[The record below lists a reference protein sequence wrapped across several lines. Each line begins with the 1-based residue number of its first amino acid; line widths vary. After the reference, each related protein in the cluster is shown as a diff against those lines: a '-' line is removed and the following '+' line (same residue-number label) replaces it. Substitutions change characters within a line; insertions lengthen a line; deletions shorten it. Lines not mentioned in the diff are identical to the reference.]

1 MTTTVLQL
9 IVVILFSALF
19 SGMEIAFVSSN
30 KLLLEIDRNERST
43 TSHVI
48 NKYYA
53 NSNNF
58 LSSLLVGNNIVLVIY
73 GILMAKLLNATLL
86 SGFSHANA
94 LLLETIISTI
104 IIIFT
109 GEFIPKTL
117 FRINPNRSLKQF
129 AVFLYPIYI
138 LLYPLSRFTTFCSYI
153 LLRLFN
159 IKIKEETRDTTFS
172 KTELNNLIQTSIENA
187 DEEQEIDNDVLIFQN
202 ALDFSNIKVRDC
214 FVPRTE
220 IEAVEVNTP
229 LEELKSAFIES
240 GHSKIVVFKDN
251 IDNIIG
257 YIHSSELFRMGNKWQ
272 QKICKMPFVP
282 ETLSAQKLMK
292 KLMQQKKSL
301 AVVIDEF
308 GGTSGIISLEDLVEE
323 IIGEIEDE
331 HDNQN
336 LIAKSLGNKEYLLS
350 GRLEIERI
358 NEMFDLDIPES
369 DEYQTLG
376 GFILTHHQRFPQL
389 NEPIN
394 IGQFRIKT
402 IKQRSTKIE
411 LVKLAV
417 IGKGISEKK

>member
-1 MTTTVLQL
+1 MTTTILLLV
-9 IVVILFSALF
+9 IVIMLSALF

-30 KLLLEIDRNERST
+30 RLLLGIDSQERSVR
-43 TSHVI
+43 SYVI
-48 NKYYA
+48 DKFYS

-58 LSSLLVGNNIVLVIY
+58 ISSILVGNNIVLVIY
-73 GILMAKLLNATLL
+73 GMLMARLLNSTIL
-86 SGFSHANA
+86 SGFHDSPSAS

-104 IIIFT
+104 VIIFT
-109 GEFIPKTL
+109 GEFIPKAL

-129 AVFLYPIYI
+129 ALPMYVIYI
-138 LLYPLSRFTTFCSYI
+138 LLYPMARFTTICSI
-153 LLRLFN
+153 MVLKVLG
-159 IKIKEETRDTTFS
+159 IKIKNEARDNTFS
-172 KTELNNLIQTSIENA
+172 ITELNNLIQTSIENA
-187 DEEQEIDNDVLIFQN
+187 DEEQEINNDVLIFQN
-202 ALDFSNIKVRDC
+202 ALDFSSIKVRDC

-229 LEELKSAFIES
+229 LEELKSVFIES
-240 GHSKIVVFKDN
+240 GHSKIVVYKDN

-257 YIHSSELFRMGNKWQ
+257 YIHSSELFRLGKKWQ
-272 QKICKMPFVP
+272 QKICKMPYVP
-282 ETLSAQKLMK
+282 ETLSAQKLMRT
-292 KLMQQKKSL
+292 LMQQKKSL

-336 LIAKSLGNKEYLLS
+336 LVAKSLGNNEYILS

-376 GFILTHHQRFPQL
+376 GFILAHHQRFPQL
-389 NEPIN
+389 NEVIS
-394 IGQFRIKT
+394 IGRFKVRT
-402 IKQRSTKIE
+402 VKQRSTKIE
-411 LVKLAV
+411 LVRLTVA
-417 IGKGISEKK
+417 

>member
-1 MTTTVLQL
+1 MLTTILSL
-9 IVVILFSALF
+9 IIVILFSALF

-30 KLLLEIDRNERST
+30 KLLFGIDRNERST
-43 TSHVI
+43 TNYVI
-48 NKYYA
+48 SRFYS

-58 LSSLLVGNNIVLVIY
+58 ISSLLVGNNIVLVIY

-86 SGFSHANA
+86 HNLSNANA

-104 IIIFT
+104 VIIFT
-109 GEFIPKTL
+109 GEFIPKAL

-129 AVFLYPIYI
+129 AIIIYPIYI
-138 LLYPLSRFTTFCSYI
+138 LLYPLSRFTTVCSCFI
-153 LLRLFN
+153 LRLFN
-159 IKIKEETRDTTFS
+159 IKIKNETRDATFS

-187 DEEQEIDNDVLIFQN
+187 DEEQEINNDVLIFQN

-214 FVPRTE
+214 LVPRTE

-229 LEELKSAFIES
+229 LEELKSIFIES
-240 GHSKIVVFKDN
+240 GHSKIVVFKEN

-257 YIHSSELFRMGNKWQ
+257 YIHSSELFRMGKKWQ

-282 ETLSAQKLMK
+282 ETLSAQKLMRM
-292 KLMQQKKSL
+292 LMQQKKSL

-336 LIAKSLGNKEYLLS
+336 LVAKQLSNNEFLLS

-358 NEMFDLDIPES
+358 NEMFDLGLPES
-369 DEYQTLG
+369 DDYQTLG
-376 GFILTHHQRFPQL
+376 GYILAHHQRFPQL
-389 NEPIN
+389 NETIN
-394 IGQFRIKT
+394 IEKFKIQVVKL
-402 IKQRSTKIE
+402 RSTKIE
-411 LVKLAV
+411 LVKLAQQ
-417 IGKGISEKK
+417 K

>member
-1 MTTTVLQL
+1 MTTTILQL

-30 KLLLEIDRNERST
+30 KLLLGIDRNERST
-43 TSHVI
+43 TTHVI

-58 LSSLLVGNNIVLVIY
+58 ISSLLVGNNIVLVIY
-73 GILMAKLLNATLL
+73 GMLMAKLLNATLL

-94 LLLETIISTI
+94 LLLETIISTV

-109 GEFIPKTL
+109 GEFIPKAL
-117 FRINPNRSLKQF
+117 FRINPNRSLKRF
-129 AVFLYPIYI
+129 AVFMYPIYI
-138 LLYPLSRFTTFCSYI
+138 LLYPLSRFTTFCSCT
-153 LLRLFN
+153 LLRIFN
-159 IKIKEETRDTTFS
+159 IKIKDETRDTTFS

-229 LEELKSAFIES
+229 LEELKSTFIES
-240 GHSKIVVFKDN
+240 GHSKIVVFKEN

-292 KLMQQKKSL
+292 RLMQQKKSL

-336 LIAKSLGNKEYLLS
+336 LVAKSLGNKEYLLS

-394 IGQFRIKT
+394 IGQFRVKT

-411 LVKLAV
+411 LVKLTV
-417 IGKGISEKK
+417 VGKEQTEKR